1 MASQKAELVVE
12 GRKLPVSNLQKVLY
26 PKAGFTKGQVIDYYI
41 RIAPVLLP
49 HLKDRPLT
57 MKRYPNGVEAEFFY
71 EKNCPSHR
79 PSWVKTAKVWSEGNQ
94 RDMHYCLAQD
104 LPTLVWAAN
113 LADLELHTS
122 LAKKKDVAKPTMMVF
137 DLDPGEPANIVQCCQ
152 VGLWL
157 RDLLEHLNLES
168 WAKTSGSKGLQLYVP
183 LNTPA
188 MFDQT
193 KALSRALAEHLE
205 REHPALV
212 VHRML
217 KSLRGGKVLVD
228 WSQND
233 EHKTTVNV
241 YSLRAKSRPTV
252 STPVTWEEVA
262 TALQKKEPKLLEFE
276 SKEVLARVEKGGDL
290 FAPVL
295 TLKQKLPAPSAIP

>member
-1 MASQKAELVVE
+1 MPDKAELLVE
-12 GRKLPVSNLQKVLY
+12 GKKIPVSNLNKVLY

-71 EKNCPSHR
+71 EKNCPAHR
-79 PSWVKTAKVWSEGNQ
+79 PPWVKTAKVWSEGNQ

-122 LAKKKDVAKPTMMVF
+122 LARKTNVAKPTMMVF
-137 DLDPGEPANIVQCCQ
+137 DLDPGPPADIVQCCQ
-152 VGLWL
+152 VGIWL
-157 RDLLEHLNLES
+157 RDLLTEMKLKS
-168 WAKTSGSKGLQLYVP
+168 FAKTSGSKGLQVYVP
-183 LNTPA
+183 LNTA
-188 MFDQT
+188 ATFDQT

-205 REHPALV
+205 REHPTLV

-241 YSLRAKSRPTV
+241 YSLRAKEQPTV
-252 STPVTWEEVA
+252 STPVTWEEVEK
-262 TALQKKEPKLLEFE
+262 ALKKKDAKMLTFTSEQT
-276 SKEVLARVEKGGDL
+276 LARVEKIGDL
-290 FAPVL
+290 FAPVE
-295 TLKQKLPAPSAIP
+295 TLKQKLPKKWQL